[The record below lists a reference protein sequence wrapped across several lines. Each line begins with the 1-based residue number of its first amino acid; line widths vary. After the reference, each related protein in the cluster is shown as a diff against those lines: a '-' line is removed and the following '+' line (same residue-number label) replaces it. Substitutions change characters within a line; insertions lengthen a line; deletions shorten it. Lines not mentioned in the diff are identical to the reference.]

1 MNKQINNIMQK
12 QHSSQD
18 RGKQPSETSPLVS
31 DAGSIHVS
39 GYVRVFD
46 PNTQEILV
54 EARE

>member
-1 MNKQINNIMQK
+1 MQK
-12 QHSSQD
+12 EQSNVQD
-18 RGKQPSETSPLVS
+18 QTATTPQASRPINES
-31 DAGSIHVS
+31 GSVNVS

>member
-1 MNKQINNIMQK
+1 MNEQINNIMQK

-18 RGKQPSETSPLVS
+18 RDKPPSETSPLVS